1 MANRGIEALNTLLT
15 IDPNDNQARAQRAL
29 LYSYQGRFAEAIADY
44 EIVLQSNPTPDAVLG
59 AAQVYTYTGDYR
71 RGLELFNRYRASGQ
85 AISGN
90 AAIAYALALQET
102 GSPAEAIQVLEP
114 QLRRS
119 PQINRDTIQLRAALA
134 SAYAANRQFAE
145 AEAAIDPLRGR
156 GDSRL
161 TLARALSV
169 MGRYSGDTA
178 YYTEAASLYR
188 QVLATTSAT
197 PALVREAADV
207 LSGVSSEQAYALQLY
222 QQLTPQFPNDKG
234 LLTQQLVL
242 QSQLGQI
249 SRADLRQRLQAE
261 LQPLPGDR
269 FQQQVIARSLL
280 RIDSPDPEL
289 LPIYQSLL
297 SAGINEPLL
306 NFRVAQILIQR
317 NDYAGARTALNA
329 YSAAVG
335 PADQSPN
342 LLLAEIDR
350 REGNL
355 DSAAQRYESIIASN
369 PADEGVL
376 NGALQGLAGIR
387 QAQGRVNE
395 AIAFYDQLIARDPQN
410 LTRQLGRASLAYQ
423 ARLISEAE
431 AQAVLSRW
439 LQERPA
445 TDTPPELYNLVSVL
459 PANAQR
465 ESLYLTLLE
474 ADPNN
479 IPIQLR
485 LVQVLAQRDPALARA
500 RVAELVARDPQN
512 LSAYFVQGELA
523 QQLGDLD
530 LASESYETIL
540 SQEPNNTDAL
550 SALGGIRFQQ
560 RQYDSAAQLYNQ
572 VLSIRP
578 DDPVAQTSLIAL
590 TAVQGRRLEA
600 LQRLEQIQVQQLAQG
615 ITDENLNQQMQLLE
629 EGFLQQRGFST
640 SFTYDGKN
648 RMLSATVGNQSL
660 TIQYDYRNRQVKRV
674 EDGVATFFLYDGW
687 SLIGEYNAAGQLK
700 EKYIHGPVIDELLS
714 KTNSNGT
721 VYYHQDGLGSTVALT
736 NASGSLVERY
746 SYDVFGAP
754 SVFDATSQPI
764 NTSTVGNRF
773 LFTGR
778 EWLGSFGL
786 YDYRNRVYSPDLGR
800 FLQTDPIRFN
810 AGDVNLYRY
819 VSNKPVSYIDPEGK
833 VTGVLGVVGAG
844 ALLLATAAVLTTPQG
859 QQAVTGL
866 ATAIW
871 NTIDDAFDDDYY
883 NDDSNFG
890 AKEKMPAGDNTAQND
905 RARAAGAAAGL
916 QEGTAAW
923 DEYHDRAE
931 DDMSYDELKDLAEE
945 VKEEFDTKDEP
956 CD

>member
-1 MANRGIEALNTLLT
+1 MKNFQLDLLLWTHRLASLLLLACLSATPLMALAIAAPAAQAQATSNAIRRAYTLLSQGLVDQAIAAFQQAVLQSPQSVEAQLGLAIAYRRAGRDAEAFQAYERVLTLDPNNRLALNTLGLLGGFREEWQNRGIEALNTLLT
-15 IDPNDNQARAQRAL
+15 LDPNDGQARAQRAL

-44 EIVLQSNPTPDAVLG
+44 DIVLQNQPTPDAVLG

-71 RGLELFNRYRASGQ
+71 RGLELFNRYRATGQ
-85 AISGN
+85 SLSGN

-102 GSPAEAIQVLEP
+102 GDPAAAIQVLEP
-114 QLRRS
+114 ELRRS
-119 PQINRDTIQLRAALA
+119 PQLDRNTIPLRAALA
-134 SAYAANRQFAE
+134 SAYAANRQLTE
-145 AEAAIDPLRGR
+145 AEAAIAPLRGR

-169 MGRYSGDTA
+169 IGRYSGNVT

-188 QVLATTSAT
+188 QVLTTTTAS

-207 LSGVSSEQAYALQLY
+207 LSGVPSEQAYALQLY
-222 QQLTPQFPNDKG
+222 QQLTPQFPADKG

-249 SRADLRQRLQAE
+249 SRADLRQRLQA

-269 FQQQVIARSLL
+269 FQQQVIARALL

-297 SAGINEPLL
+297 STGINEPLL
-306 NFRVAQILIQR
+306 NFRVAQIFIQR
-317 NDYAGARTALNA
+317 NDYAAARTALNA
-329 YSAAVG
+329 YTAAVG
-335 PADQSPN
+335 ASDQSPN

-355 DSAAQRYESIIASN
+355 DAAAQRYEAIIASN

-431 AQAVLSRW
+431 AQSVLSRW

-445 TDTPPELYNLVSVL
+445 TDTPPELFNLVSVL
-459 PANAQR
+459 PASAQR

-479 IPIQLR
+479 IPVQLR

-500 RVAELVARDPQN
+500 RVAQLIERDRTN

-530 LASESYETIL
+530 LASASYETIL

-550 SALGGIRFQQ
+550 SALGGVRFQQ
-560 RQYDSAAQLYNQ
+560 RQYDTAAQLYNQ
-572 VLSIRP
+572 VLSLRP

-600 LQRLEQIQVQQLAQG
+600 LQRLEQLQVEQLAQG
-615 ITDENLNQQMQLLE
+615 ITDENLSQQMQLLE
-629 EGFLQQRGFST
+629 EGFLQQRGF
-640 SFTYDGKN
+640 
-648 RMLSATVGNQSL
+648 QPP
-660 TIQYDYRNRQVKRV
+660 
-674 EDGVATFFLYDGW
+674 W
-687 SLIGEYNAAGQLK
+687 
-700 EKYIHGPVIDELLS
+700 
-714 KTNSNGT
+714 
-721 VYYHQDGLGSTVALT
+721 
-736 NASGSLVERY
+736 ERY
-746 SYDVFGAP
+746 
-754 SVFDATSQPI
+754 
-764 NTSTVGNRF
+764 
-773 LFTGR
+773 
-778 EWLGSFGL
+778 
-786 YDYRNRVYSPDLGR
+786 
-800 FLQTDPIRFN
+800 
-810 AGDVNLYRY
+810 
-819 VSNKPVSYIDPEGK
+819 
-833 VTGVLGVVGAG
+833 
-844 ALLLATAAVLTTPQG
+844 
-859 QQAVTGL
+859 
-866 ATAIW
+866 
-871 NTIDDAFDDDYY
+871 
-883 NDDSNFG
+883 
-890 AKEKMPAGDNTAQND
+890 
-905 RARAAGAAAGL
+905 
-916 QEGTAAW
+916 
-923 DEYHDRAE
+923 
-931 DDMSYDELKDLAEE
+931 
-945 VKEEFDTKDEP
+945 
-956 CD
+956 

>member
-1 MANRGIEALNTLLT
+1 MKKPQFNQFVRANGRFKALRSATSPKKSQILPSPLQWTHRLVSLLLLACLSSTPLLALAIAPSPAQAQAVNATIRRAYTLLSQGLVDQAITAFQQAVRQNPQSVEAQLGLAIAYRRAGRDAEAFQAYEQVLTLDPSNRLALNTLGLLGGFRPEWQNRGIEALNTLLT

-629 EGFLQQRGFST
+629 EGFLQQRGF
-640 SFTYDGKN
+640 
-648 RMLSATVGNQSL
+648 QPP
-660 TIQYDYRNRQVKRV
+660 
-674 EDGVATFFLYDGW
+674 W
-687 SLIGEYNAAGQLK
+687 
-700 EKYIHGPVIDELLS
+700 
-714 KTNSNGT
+714 
-721 VYYHQDGLGSTVALT
+721 
-736 NASGSLVERY
+736 ERY
-746 SYDVFGAP
+746 
-754 SVFDATSQPI
+754 
-764 NTSTVGNRF
+764 
-773 LFTGR
+773 
-778 EWLGSFGL
+778 
-786 YDYRNRVYSPDLGR
+786 
-800 FLQTDPIRFN
+800 
-810 AGDVNLYRY
+810 
-819 VSNKPVSYIDPEGK
+819 
-833 VTGVLGVVGAG
+833 
-844 ALLLATAAVLTTPQG
+844 
-859 QQAVTGL
+859 
-866 ATAIW
+866 
-871 NTIDDAFDDDYY
+871 
-883 NDDSNFG
+883 
-890 AKEKMPAGDNTAQND
+890 
-905 RARAAGAAAGL
+905 
-916 QEGTAAW
+916 
-923 DEYHDRAE
+923 
-931 DDMSYDELKDLAEE
+931 
-945 VKEEFDTKDEP
+945 
-956 CD
+956 